1 MPQLN
6 GGARR
11 HRTEGETKPP
21 WMMNL
26 KIALSCKSPT
36 RLSPMTAS
44 ERTPSRSCRSSPHKA
59 AHHTDAWP
67 SGRMRSIGRPCATS
81 LDSIRCST
89 NRPSPS
95 GARTAWWSLRSN
107 RPRPSRTTV
116 HSAPDRALVVVD
128 DPPSPPTSA
137 PPTATAAH
145 AASRP
150 AAATTSTPKT
160 SVLPNGRKG
169 YKLTLVV
176 SATSEAGLADAHG
189 MLQLDGADPVPFCR
203 LKNVQNP
210 LARAL
215 QDAHL
220 AIQRARAKP
229 PKMAAPSVPA
239 APAPVARQR
248 PVPPPRP
255 APRPQESPSRP
266 AAASARPAGP
276 PATPKQAAP
285 VDQPA
290 LF

>member
-1 MPQLN
+1 
-6 GGARR
+6 
-11 HRTEGETKPP
+11 
-21 WMMNL
+21 MNP
-26 KIALSCKSPT
+26 KIALSCASPT
-36 RLSPMTAS
+36 RLSPMTAL
-44 ERTPSRSCRSSPHKA
+44 ERTPSRACRSSPHKA

-89 NRPSPS
+89 KRPSPS
-95 GARTAWWSLRSN
+95 GAHTDWWSLRSN
-107 RPRPSRTTV
+107 RPSRTTV
-116 HSAPDRALVVVD
+116 HSAPERAVVVVD

-137 PPTATAAH
+137 PPTATAAP
-145 AASRP
+145 AAARP
-150 AAATTSTPKT
+150 ATATTSTSKT
-160 SVLPNGRKG
+160 SALPNGRKG

-210 LARAL
+210 LAGAL

-229 PKMAAPSVPA
+229 PKIAAPSVPA
-239 APAPVARQR
+239 ALAPVARQR

-255 APRPQESPSRP
+255 PPRAQEPPSRP
-266 AAASARPAGP
+266 AAASTRPAGP
-276 PATPKQAAP
+276 PAPPKQAAP